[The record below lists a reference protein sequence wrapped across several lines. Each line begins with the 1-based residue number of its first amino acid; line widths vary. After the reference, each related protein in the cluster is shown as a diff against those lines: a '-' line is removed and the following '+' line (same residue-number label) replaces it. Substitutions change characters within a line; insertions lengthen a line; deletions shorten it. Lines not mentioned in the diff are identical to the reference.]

1 MAVTEFIKM
10 FVKVHALLHSA
21 TDLEQAELCVKSLN
35 ATLTP
40 LVATQS
46 FTAHQLL
53 QIIVINFYALHH
65 VTGSGALIATDL
77 TADEAK
83 VRTLILDLIAES
95 LSAFLLPVYTLGA
108 DQVLLDYYGLPASKF
123 LSTYAINIF

>member
-53 QIIVINFYALHH
+53 QIIVINFYALYH
-65 VTGSGALIATDL
+65 VTGSGALKAADL
-77 TADEAK
+77 TADEDK

-123 LSTYAINIF
+123 LSYAINIF